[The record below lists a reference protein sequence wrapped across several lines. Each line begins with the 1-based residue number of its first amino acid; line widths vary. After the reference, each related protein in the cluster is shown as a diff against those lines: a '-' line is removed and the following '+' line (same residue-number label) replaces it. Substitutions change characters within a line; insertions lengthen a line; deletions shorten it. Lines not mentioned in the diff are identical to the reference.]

1 MSSPKP
7 DRRSERSKQ
16 AILDATR
23 ELLAEEGGVRSLTI
37 EAVAARSGV
46 AKTTIYRRWRDKW
59 ELALDAAMIDMLT
72 TFDDPVDV
80 GETREE
86 LITFVNSAIRTLG
99 SKPYG
104 PAMQGLVSEVA
115 TDPELARV
123 YREYVVAP
131 RRRQIQAVI
140 ARGIERGDLR
150 PETDPRLVQE
160 LLIGPLYFRLL
171 FSGPPFDRNLGP
183 RLVDAILEGFR
194 VRPKEAR
201 AERKTTEKAER
212 GRR

>member
-1 MSSPKP
+1 MTSPKP

-86 LITFVNSAIRTLG
+86 LITFVNSAVRTLG

-104 PAMQGLVSEVA
+104 PAMQGLASEVA

-123 YREYVVAP
+123 YQEYVVDP

-140 ARGIERGDLR
+140 DRGIERGDLR
-150 PETDPRLVQE
+150 PDTDPRLVQE
-160 LLIGPLYFRLL
+160 LLIGPIYYRLL
-171 FSGPPFDRNLGP
+171 FSGPPFDRKLGP
-183 RLVDAILEGFR
+183 QLVDAILDGFG
-194 VRPKEAR
+194 VHPKQAR
-201 AERKTTEKAER
+201 A
-212 GRR
+212 GRP

>member
-7 DRRSERSKQ
+7 DRRSEPSKQ

-99 SKPYG
+99 SKP
-104 PAMQGLVSEVA
+104 
-115 TDPELARV
+115 
-123 YREYVVAP
+123 
-131 RRRQIQAVI
+131 
-140 ARGIERGDLR
+140 
-150 PETDPRLVQE
+150 
-160 LLIGPLYFRLL
+160 
-171 FSGPPFDRNLGP
+171 
-183 RLVDAILEGFR
+183 
-194 VRPKEAR
+194 
-201 AERKTTEKAER
+201 
-212 GRR
+212 

>member
-1 MSSPKP
+1 MTNPKS

-59 ELALDAAMIDMLT
+59 ELALDAAMIDMLSS
-72 TFDDPVDV
+72 FDDPVDV
-80 GETREE
+80 GDTRKE
-86 LITFVNSAIRTLG
+86 LITFVNSAVRTLG

-104 PAMQGLVSEVA
+104 PALQGLASEVA

-123 YREYVVAP
+123 YQEYVVEP
-131 RRRQIQAVI
+131 RRLQIQAVI
-140 ARGIERGDLR
+140 ERGIERGDLR
-150 PETDPRLVQE
+150 PDTDPRMIQE
-160 LLIGPLYFRLL
+160 LLIGPIYYRLL
-171 FSGPPFDRNLGP
+171 FSGPPFDRKLGP
-183 RLVDAILEGFR
+183 RLVDAVLDGFR
-194 VRPKEAR
+194 VRP
-201 AERKTTEKAER
+201 
-212 GRR
+212 

>member
-1 MSSPKP
+1 MTDTSPTP
-7 DRRSERSKQ
+7 NRRSERSKQ

-23 ELLAEEGGVRSLTI
+23 ELLAEEGGVRALTI

-80 GETREE
+80 GDTRKE
-86 LITFVNSAIRTLG
+86 LITFVNSAVRTLG

-115 TDPELARV
+115 TDPQLARV
-123 YREYVVAP
+123 YRDYVVDP
-131 RRRQIQAVI
+131 RRRQIKAVI
-140 ARGIERGDLR
+140 ERGIERGDLR
-150 PETDPRLVQE
+150 LDTDPRLVQE
-160 LLIGPLYFRLL
+160 LLIGTIYYRLL
-171 FSGPPFDRNLGP
+171 FSGPPLDRKLGT
-183 RLVDAILEGFR
+183 RLVDAILDGFR
-194 VRPKEAR
+194 ARPKKTRAAGAR
-201 AERKTTEKAER
+201 
-212 GRR
+212 RR

>member
-1 MSSPKP
+1 VTNPKS

-23 ELLAEEGGVRSLTI
+23 KLLAEKGGVRSLTI

-80 GETREE
+80 GDTRAE
-86 LITFVNSAIRTLG
+86 LITFVNSAVRTLG

-104 PAMQGLVSEVA
+104 PALQGLASESPPIRILRGS
-115 TDPELARV
+115 TGSLSSTLAVGRS
-123 YREYVVAP
+123 
-131 RRRQIQAVI
+131 
-140 ARGIERGDLR
+140 R
-150 PETDPRLVQE
+150 P
-160 LLIGPLYFRLL
+160 
-171 FSGPPFDRNLGP
+171 
-183 RLVDAILEGFR
+183 
-194 VRPKEAR
+194 
-201 AERKTTEKAER
+201 
-212 GRR
+212 

>member
-1 MSSPKP
+1 MTSPKS

-72 TFDDPVDV
+72 TFDDPIDV

-104 PAMQGLVSEVA
+104 PAMQGLASEVA

-123 YREYVVAP
+123 YQEYVVDP
-131 RRRQIQAVI
+131 RRRQIEAVVE
-140 ARGIERGDLR
+140 RGIERGDLR
-150 PETDPRLVQE
+150 PDTDPRLIQE
-160 LLIGPLYFRLL
+160 LLIGAIYYRLL
-171 FSGPPFDRNLGP
+171 FSGPPLDRTLGP
-183 RLVDAILEGFR
+183 RLVDAILDGFR
-194 VRPKEAR
+194 VRPDPAAR
-201 AERKTTEKAER
+201 LRENPPA
-212 GRR
+212 